1 MDKPKYDYGDVLI
14 FHMNEV
20 KNWDGETVLEE
31 QDIEGVVEIIDRYG
45 TFEQNEEPSYDLYN
59 KERNTLFKHIRQ
71 SAIIKKVRVASEDE
85 RLK

>member
-1 MDKPKYDYGDVLI
+1 MEKPKYDYGDVLV

-31 QDIEGVVEIIDRYG
+31 QDIEGVVEIVDRNG

-71 SAIIKKVRVASEDE
+71 SAIIRKVRVATEDE

>member
-1 MDKPKYDYGDVLI
+1 MDKPKYDYGDVLV

-20 KNWDGETVLEE
+20 KNWDGETVFEE